1 MAARRASDDFLSTST
16 LAPQKFRLRK
26 SGGDDNTRR
35 LMKEMSRRQ
44 LLSHSEGE
52 QLRLENRQHN
62 YVRAYNVV
70 SQTKVKEKI

>member
-1 MAARRASDDFLSTST
+1 
-16 LAPQKFRLRK
+16 
-26 SGGDDNTRR
+26 
-35 LMKEMSRRQ
+35 MKEMPRRQ

-52 QLRLENRQHN
+52 QLRLENRQHD